1 MSHVFLFDKILADFL
16 KLAEMMNWV
25 DSWKSGAAWSKPV
38 PWEDEKWREIRD
50 KGHISRSSSG

>member
-1 MSHVFLFDKILADFL
+1 MSDVFLFDKILADFL

-38 PWEDEKWREIRD
+38 PWEDEK
-50 KGHISRSSSG
+50 